1 MQGSQGPPSAVL
13 PNPKGPP
20 VSTPFFYGWIIVACV
35 AMAGFLSSGTTN
47 VVASVLLKPMAEET
61 GWSRTM
67 ISSALGV
74 GAIAAGVLSP
84 LAGLLVDRF
93 GGRMLVPIGGVIS
106 GVLYILT
113 GQATIFSLFLVS
125 FAANRAVAWA
135 IMSGVAA
142 QATVTSWFRARRPR
156 ALGMVGM
163 VTALGGSA
171 MAVVAQFLLEHL
183 GWRGV
188 MTVYGGLTLLFVVGP
203 SALLI
208 RSRPEDVGLT
218 PDGFLPEQAAM
229 VGTGRDKRRERKGEE
244 YSWSLS
250 QAIHTPAMWLIT
262 ASGSVALF
270 GVTGVSVHQVAYLT
284 DQGIPAGVAASVLV
298 VYTFSSA
305 ISSFVWG
312 LLTERFDERSMSVGA
327 LATAAIAIWFLTTV
341 NTVPEAFIFAA
352 VFGMCA
358 RGQNTLVSIVF
369 AQYFGRGSFG
379 AISGLSTLFQT
390 FAAAVGLIVAAL
402 AFDAAGTYLG
412 VFYALIGVFA
422 LASFLMFLARRPVP
436 PISRISA

>member
-1 MQGSQGPPSAVL
+1 MKTSQDSSAIIQ
-13 PNPKGPP
+13 PNPKAPP
-20 VSTPFFYGWIIVACV
+20 LPTPFFYGWVVVACV
-35 AMAGFLSSGTTN
+35 AAAGFLASGTTN
-47 VVASVLLKPMAEET
+47 VVVSVLLKPMTEET

-84 LAGLLVDRF
+84 LTGFLADRF
-93 GGRMLVPIGGVIS
+93 GGRVLVPIGAAMS

-113 GQATIFSLFLVS
+113 GQATAFPPFLMS
-125 FAANRAVAWA
+125 FAANRAMAWA
-135 IMSGVAA
+135 VMAGVAA
-142 QATVTSWFRARRPR
+142 QATVTNWFFVKRPR
-156 ALGMVGM
+156 ALGTIGMVG
-163 VTALGGSA
+163 ALGGSA
-171 MAVVAQFLLEHL
+171 MAVVAQFLLENI

-188 MTVYGGLTLLFVVGP
+188 MTVYGVLTLLLVVGP

-208 RSRPEDVGLT
+208 RSRPEDVGLS
-218 PDGFLPEQAAM
+218 PDGVSPDAAAPETERA
-229 VGTGRDKRRERKGEE
+229 RRGVPRRAE
-244 YSWSLS
+244 YNWSLS
-250 QAIHTPAMWLIT
+250 QAIRTPALWLIT

-270 GVTGVSVHQVAYLT
+270 GVAGVSVHQVAYLT
-284 DQGIPAGVAASVLV
+284 DRGIAPAVAAAVLA

-327 LATAAIAIWFLTTV
+327 LASAAFCMLFLTTV
-341 NTVPEAFIFAA
+341 NTPAAAFLFA
-352 VFGMCA
+352 VLFGMCA

-379 AISGLSTLFQT
+379 AISGIATLFQT
-390 FAAAVGLIVAAL
+390 FAAALGPIVAGL
-402 AFDAAGTYLG
+402 AFDLTGAYIG
-412 VFYALIGVFA
+412 VFYALVGVFA

-436 PISRISA
+436 PSRGSIS